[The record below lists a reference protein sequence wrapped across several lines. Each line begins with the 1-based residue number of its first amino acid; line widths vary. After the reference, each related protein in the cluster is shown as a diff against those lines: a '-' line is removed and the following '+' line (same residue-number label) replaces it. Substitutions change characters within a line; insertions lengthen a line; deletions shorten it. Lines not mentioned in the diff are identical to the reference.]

1 MSDKIKKLAS
11 IWIIFNKIHEVWMTS
26 FITKKELETPAILDP
41 PLSIIQF
48 ASSVSDNVWSGHL
61 WDI

>member
-1 MSDKIKKLAS
+1 
-11 IWIIFNKIHEVWMTS
+11 MTS

-41 PLSIIQF
+41 PYSIIQF
-48 ASSVSDNVWSGHL
+48 ASSVSDNMWSGHL